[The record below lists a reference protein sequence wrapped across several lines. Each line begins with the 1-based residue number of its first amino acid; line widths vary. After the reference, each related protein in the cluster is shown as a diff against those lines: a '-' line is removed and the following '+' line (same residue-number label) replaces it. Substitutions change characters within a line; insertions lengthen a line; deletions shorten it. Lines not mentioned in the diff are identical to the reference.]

1 MRIRRR
7 RSILTGLG
15 IALAAAMLVAALV
28 VSDSLGFGFDRA
40 ARASDLPDIIV
51 RFDPQSASRVAQR
64 IAALPDVAAYTVRTE
79 VTDVGLQ
86 TADEFA
92 GDGSVEVVGRGRRGY
107 AIVAGRDVTGPGQV
121 VVERGLADA
130 WHLSLGGALQID
142 GLGTERI
149 VGFSESPDNV
159 AYPLAVPRVYVSDR
173 ATGPLAADLA
183 EIWLRDPRNLNEV
196 LVQAR
201 ATSYGLHGLRFV
213 TRSGVRVLLDQAAG
227 IVIDLLVALSLI
239 ALATASVMLAAS
251 ARAEVQRRLA
261 AIGVRR
267 AVGASRAHLA
277 GTQAF
282 EALFVAAPAA
292 TIGAV
297 AGALATYGPTTR
309 LLVLLNEPAP
319 GAALAPALAA
329 AWLVAI
335 AIPVLAAAW
344 PAWRAAGRPPV
355 ALLHGAELGAG
366 ARRSTRLSAPRAG
379 LTVLG
384 ARLVGARRTRL
395 VATVAALGFSTA
407 FVLLMLALASAL
419 SSLETDPQ
427 ALGKHYQLTAN
438 LPASAVPRVRRIPGV
453 QAVAPRYEEE
463 AVDSYSLGETIDV
476 IAYPGNHTV
485 FEAPPLVSGTRLRGD
500 GEAEVGLGLAQALGL
515 SPGSTLAIELE
526 SGRELRLRVAGVVS
540 SLDHDGRVAYVPAA
554 ALLAADPS
562 AASDEQLAVVL
573 RPGANAA
580 AVSADA
586 RIDGGARH
594 RRGRPWRA
602 ARRRAPL
609 DPARDRDRRRP
620 RLPVRAHPGMCAHG
634 PGAPAHGVGAARVR
648 RRRRRGPAATR
659 RRGDRARAAGGRD
672 RDPARAARARPR
684 AVAPGRE
691 LRDPAARRELVRDR
705 RRAGGLGAR
714 RRDRRGVGGA
724 ADHARERDR
733 GDARAVSLTRRE
745 AIVLGAGALLAAG
758 CGSARSTAAGS
769 GSTLASTWAT
779 LAAPARSRP
788 VPARR
793 WSHAPSSVRFAPP
806 RA

>member
-1 MRIRRR
+1 MRVRRR
-7 RSILTGLG
+7 RSLLTGLG

-40 ARASDLPDIIV
+40 AHAADLPDIIV
-51 RFDPQSASRVAQR
+51 RFNPQNPGRVAQR

-79 VTDVGLQ
+79 ATGVGLE

-92 GDGSVEVVGRGRRGY
+92 GDGAVEVVGEGRRGY

-121 VVERGLADA
+121 VVERGLAEA
-130 WHLSLGGALQID
+130 WHLELGGALDID

-159 AYPLAVPRVYVSDR
+159 SYPLAVPRVYVSQNG
-173 ATGPLAADLA
+173 AGPLAANLA

-201 ATSYGLHGLRFV
+201 ATSYGLQGLRFV

-251 ARAEVQRRLA
+251 ARAEVQRRLT

-277 GTQAF
+277 GTQAL

-297 AGALATYGPTTR
+297 GGALATYGPTSR

-319 GAALAPALAA
+319 GTALAPALAA
-329 AWLVAI
+329 AWLASV

-355 ALLHGAELGAG
+355 ALLHGAELQRGS
-366 ARRSTRLSAPRAG
+366 RRSARLPAARAG

-395 VATVAALGFSTA
+395 IATVAALGFSTA

-427 ALGKHYQLTAN
+427 ALGKRYQLTAD
-438 LPASAVPRVRRIPGV
+438 LPASAVAHVRSIPGV
-453 QAVAPRYEEE
+453 QAVAPRYEQQ
-463 AVDSYSLGETIDV
+463 AVDSYSLGETVDV
-476 IAYPGNHTV
+476 IAYPGDHTV
-485 FEAPPLVSGTRLRGD
+485 FEAPPLVSGARLRGS
-500 GEAEVGLGLAQALGL
+500 GEAEVGVGLAQALGL
-515 SPGSTLAIELE
+515 SPGSTLAIELAG
-526 SGRELRLRVAGVVS
+526 SGTELRLRVAGVVS

-562 AASDEQLAVVL
+562 AAADEQLAVVV
-573 RPGANAA
+573 RPGANVA
-580 AVSADA
+580 AVSAA
-586 RIDGGARH
+586 I
-594 RRGRPWRA
+594 
-602 ARRRAPL
+602 
-609 DPARDRDRRRP
+609 
-620 RLPVRAHPGMCAHG
+620 
-634 PGAPAHGVGAARVR
+634 GAPAAPATGAIGRGVPLVAVLRSILRVVAIVDGLVCLYALIQACALTVQER
-648 RRRRRGPAATR
+648 RRTVSVL
-659 RRGDRARAAGGRD
+659 RAF
-672 RDPARAARARPR
+672 
-684 AVAPGRE
+684 
-691 LRDPAARRELVRDR
+691 
-705 RRAGGLGAR
+705 GA
-714 RRDRRGVGGA
+714 GGA
-724 ADHARERDR
+724 AVRRLLA
-733 GDARAVSLTRRE
+733 GAVIALVVP
-745 AIVLGAGALLAAG
+745 AAALGIVLERLVLGPALSRLAASYVTLSLGASSSEILAVLAGLAVAGAIAVAWVARQTTRENVIAG
-758 CGSARSTAAGS
+758 MG
-769 GSTLASTWAT
+769 
-779 LAAPARSRP
+779 AP
-788 VPARR
+788 
-793 WSHAPSSVRFAPP
+793 
-806 RA
+806 